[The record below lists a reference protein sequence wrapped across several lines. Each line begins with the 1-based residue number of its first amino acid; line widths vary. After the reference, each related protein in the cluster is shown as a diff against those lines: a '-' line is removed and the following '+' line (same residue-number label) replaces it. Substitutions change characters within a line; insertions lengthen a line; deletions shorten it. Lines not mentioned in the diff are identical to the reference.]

1 MTSKKADSPTG
12 ADTYKRLLGYAAP
25 HWRVFIVAA
34 LGMAL
39 FALADVSFIYL
50 VKPLLDGSFVEKDP
64 FIIRIMPP
72 AILGLFLLRGVSS
85 FISTYGMSWIG
96 RRVIRD
102 LRQELF
108 DHLLCLPVSFYDRVP
123 SSALITRLS
132 YHVEQVAESTT
143 TVVTTVLKEGLTVI
157 GLIGLM
163 FHLDWRL
170 TLFTIIVGPIIA
182 VLIRFVSARFRK
194 IGRRIQDSVG
204 GITHAADEAMQNH
217 RVVKIYGG
225 EGYERA
231 KFEKANDHNRW
242 LVLKMTATQASSTA
256 LVQFIA
262 AWAVAGVV
270 FFSTR
275 PDMLADITPGTFVS
289 YMGAM
294 LALLGPIKQLTT
306 INERLQKGIA
316 AADNIFTL
324 MDERTEPDQG
334 TRPLSR
340 ARGDIEYREVDFR
353 YRADA
358 PLVLRDIGFTIEAGT
373 TVAFV
378 GRSGSGKSTLLGLLP
393 RFYDPS
399 AGTILVDG
407 VDARDYPLGAL
418 RRQIAVVDQQVR
430 LFNASVAENIAY
442 GLESKPDRA
451 AIEQA
456 ARHAYAWEFIKNLPR
471 GLDTAVG
478 QNGVTLSG
486 GQRQRL
492 AIARAL
498 LKDAPI
504 LILDEAT
511 SALDTESERY
521 IQQALEH
528 LVKGRT
534 TLVIAHRL
542 STIQNADRIVAMQDG
557 AIIET
562 GTHEQLLDA
571 GGLYASLYRM
581 QFEDAAAD
589 AQVA

>member
-108 DHLLCLPVSFYDRVP
+108 DHLLRLPVSFYDRVP

-182 VLIRFVSARFRK
+182 VLIRLVSARFRK

-334 TRPLSR
+334 TRPLLR
-340 ARGDIEYREVDFR
+340 ARGDIEYRAVDFR

-378 GRSGSGKSTLLGLLP
+378 GRSGSGS
-393 RFYDPS
+393 
-399 AGTILVDG
+399 
-407 VDARDYPLGAL
+407 
-418 RRQIAVVDQQVR
+418 RRCWACC
-430 LFNASVAENIAY
+430 
-442 GLESKPDRA
+442 RA
-451 AIEQA
+451 
-456 ARHAYAWEFIKNLPR
+456 
-471 GLDTAVG
+471 
-478 QNGVTLSG
+478 
-486 GQRQRL
+486 
-492 AIARAL
+492 
-498 LKDAPI
+498 
-504 LILDEAT
+504 
-511 SALDTESERY
+511 
-521 IQQALEH
+521 
-528 LVKGRT
+528 
-534 TLVIAHRL
+534 
-542 STIQNADRIVAMQDG
+542 STIPVPGPYWSMAWTRATIRWARCDGRSRWSTSRCVCSMPASPRTSPTGLNRNPTVRRSSRPPGTPTPGSSSRICLADWIPQSVRTA
-557 AIIET
+557 
-562 GTHEQLLDA
+562 
-571 GGLYASLYRM
+571 
-581 QFEDAAAD
+581 
-589 AQVA
+589 